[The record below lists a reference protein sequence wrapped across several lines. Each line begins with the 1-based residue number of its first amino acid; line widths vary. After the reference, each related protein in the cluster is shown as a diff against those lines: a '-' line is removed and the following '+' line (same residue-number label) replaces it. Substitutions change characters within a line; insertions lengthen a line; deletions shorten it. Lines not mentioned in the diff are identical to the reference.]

1 MVGRNYIELNLD
13 DEYISNFS
21 LSLENMKNI
30 EIISDTPEFSSF
42 SLIFNFI
49 ADNYLCVGYSN
60 DLVMEFKVSFEIDT
74 QNSSYSVNIKSSSHH
89 LFLFISNLNLN
100 KTDLLSIY
108 LDNNNVIPLIGKSI
122 VVTNPEF
129 IQLTHYKQIKYI
141 YDKLDKNLNLN
152 GKLLDFFNLN
162 GLHTAYSIPKQYKKT
177 FNYDQFEIY
186 SKINFKLFNVC
197 VKISGVG
204 AIDIMQDKILF
215 VYDAF
220 NRTEEYGYS
229 NEIEFYVCLKAG
241 LEKIKKLFEEK
252 HGFQVDTYFDAFKL
266 MDMVSI

>member
-1 MVGRNYIELNLD
+1 MVEKAYIELQLY

-60 DLVMEFKVSFEIDT
+60 DLVMEFKISFEIDP
-74 QNSSYSVNIKSSSHH
+74 QNSSYSVNIKSSSY
-89 LFLFISNLNLN
+89 LFLFISKLNLSKN
-100 KTDLLSIY
+100 DLLSICR
-108 LDNNNVIPLIGKSI
+108 DKNNVIPLIGKSI
-122 VVTNPEF
+122 GVTGPVF
-129 IQLTHYKQIKYI
+129 IQLTHYKKIKYI
-141 YDKLDKNLNLN
+141 YTQLDKKFNLH
-152 GKLLDFFNLN
+152 GKLLDFFNSN
-162 GLHTAYSIPKQYKKT
+162 GLHSGFSTPKQYKKR

-186 SKINFKLFNVC
+186 YKINFKLFNVC
-197 VKISGVG
+197 VKILGVG
-204 AIDIMQDKILF
+204 AIDIMPDKILF

-220 NRTEEYGYS
+220 NCTEEYGYS

-241 LEKIKKLFEEK
+241 LEKIKNLFEEK
-252 HGFQVDTYFDAFKL
+252 HGFQVDTYLDAFKL